1 MAIPREVKV
10 GAFVLAGL
18 LCIGVIIFLIGDDKQ
33 MFSDRVHYK
42 TAFNNVEGL
51 KRGSPVR
58 MGGINVGTV
67 EELGYGTNAK
77 DTAIYV
83 EISIVEREAPRIRTD
98 TVASIAGKGLLGDK
112 LLDLS
117 IGSPDKPPLK
127 AGGVMKA
134 EEPQDFTQMLDSL
147 NRVSTKVEKVV
158 GHLEVATEG

>member
-42 TAFNNVEGL
+42 TAFNNVEGM

-67 EELGYGTNAK
+67 EELGYGPDPK

-83 EISIVEREAPRIRTD
+83 QITIVEREAPRVRED
-98 TVASIAGKGLLGDK
+98 TVATIAGKGLLGDK
-112 LLDLS
+112 ALDLS
-117 IGSPDKPPLK
+117 VPNPKSPPLK
-127 AGGVMKA
+127 PGGVIK
-134 EEPQDFTQMLDSL
+134 
-147 NRVSTKVEKVV
+147 
-158 GHLEVATEG
+158 